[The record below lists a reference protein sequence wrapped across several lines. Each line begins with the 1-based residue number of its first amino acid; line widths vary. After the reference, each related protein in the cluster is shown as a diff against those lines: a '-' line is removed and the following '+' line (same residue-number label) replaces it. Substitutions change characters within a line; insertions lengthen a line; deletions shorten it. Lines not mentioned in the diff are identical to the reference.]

1 MITIDDVEYA
11 EEDLTE
17 EAKARVER
25 IQELQK
31 QVHQTLLN
39 YEELQAAMSHHAAK
53 IKEALNVPVQSDEAN
68 D

>member
-1 MITIDDVEYA
+1 MITIDDVEYD

-53 IKEALNVPVQSDEAN
+53 IKEALNVSIQPDEAN

>member
-1 MITIDDVEYA
+1 MITIDEVEYA

-17 EAKARVER
+17 EAVGRVER
-25 IQELQK
+25 IQELRRRIS
-31 QVHQTLLN
+31 TLMVE

-53 IKEALNVPVQSDEAN
+53 IKEALNVPVQLDKAN